1 MATFVPRRHVFRKKG
16 VVEKKLNEC
25 AVSKIIRPKNMK
37 GDMRE
42 ADRFIHVSH
51 SVRTSEMILKMHEVE
66 VLTELTSQ
74 SSL

>member
-1 MATFVPRRHVFRKKG
+1 
-16 VVEKKLNEC
+16 
-25 AVSKIIRPKNMK
+25 MK

-51 SVRTSEMILKMHEVE
+51 SVKTSEMILKMHEVE